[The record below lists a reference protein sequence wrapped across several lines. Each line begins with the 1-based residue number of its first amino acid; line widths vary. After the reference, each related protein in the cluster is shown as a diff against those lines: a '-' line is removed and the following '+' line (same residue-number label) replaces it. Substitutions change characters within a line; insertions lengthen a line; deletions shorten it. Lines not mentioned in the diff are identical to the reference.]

1 MWEAAAFVVAVEEAA
16 ASVVEPGKKC
26 LETRAEACNF
36 SPKRRSNSAHCCCR
50 KEVSHRVHFS
60 SLSFKCALCVPL
72 VALSPPHTL
81 LSHPTPGPWIACHLD
96 WLDRQAQGLQ
106 YQKSYQLSLYETLSA
121 HSAIQGCGWNIL
133 FEAMELI
140 LLGFA

>member
-16 ASVVEPGKKC
+16 ASVVELAQKR
-26 LETRAEACNF
+26 LETRAEACNS
-36 SPKRRSNSAHCCCR
+36 SPKRRSSSAHCCCR

-60 SLSFKCALCVPL
+60 SFSLKCASCVPL

-81 LSHPTPGPWIACHLD
+81 LSHPTPGPWIACHLG
-96 WLDRQAQGLQ
+96 WLDRQGQGLHHK
-106 YQKSYQLSLYETLSA
+106 KSYQLSLYETLSA
-121 HSAIQGCGWNIL
+121 HSTMKGCGWDIL
-133 FEAMELI
+133 LEAMELI